1 MLGRCSLIHA
11 ESVARSEPH
20 DESVLAGWAIAP
32 WCASQQRQLTR
43 RSQALDQAGGFVR
56 IWKMLCDAK
65 KPVVGHNCLFDLLFL
80 FSHFQGTLPPTC
92 DDFKAALS
100 GLLPV
105 IWDTKHLASQSGGR
119 HVDTALG
126 PLYEAC
132 TAAGDGVSVVF
143 GDGFAQYDNAVTGGA
158 KGPAHEAA
166 FDAYMTGV
174 VWASLMADGEGA
186 AVADKHNHLYLMRSL
201 FCLNLHGPDAVVE
214 EGVLV
219 HIAGFDKRCSTHDLI
234 ALFADSPPQIRW
246 INDSSCIACWSRR
259 TCGDEEAAQRAFEA
273 ALPAVAARHLPAV
286 IANIEE
292 RLAAQADALEAAG
305 PAGGPGGAG
314 AGSNDSSKHV
324 DMSALKIQS
333 IRHWAA
339 ASAAASRTPLPVQ
352 SLGGPGRD
360 PSGCPA
366 PSASVP
372 APFLLMSS
380 KAALAALAPGDA
392 SAAAAPTAKVLRGKG
407 NASKGLAAKDAKGE
421 ALAEA
426 DPDEAPGPHKEAT
439 GKAVGMKGKGK
450 AARAASASS
459 AQAAMDSGPPALRAA
474 EGGRGNKTAGKRK
487 AAAMEP
493 DEVPAQSVSAGTGPR
508 RSSRRKAET

>member
-1 MLGRCSLIHA
+1 ML
-11 ESVARSEPH
+11 
-20 DESVLAGWAIAP
+20 LAGWAIAS

-43 RSQALDQAGGFVR
+43 RWQALGQAGGFVR

-105 IWDTKHLASQSGGR
+105 IWDTKHLSSQCGGR
-119 HVDTALG
+119 YVDTALG

-132 TAAGDGVSVVF
+132 TAGDDGVCVVF
-143 GDGFAQYDNAVTGGA
+143 GDGFAQYDDAVTGGA
-158 KGPAHEAA
+158 KGRAHEAA

-174 VWASLMADGEGA
+174 VFASLMADGEGA
-186 AVADKHNHLYLMRSL
+186 SVADKHNHLYLMRSL
-201 FCLNLHGPDAVVE
+201 FCMNLHGPDAVVE

-219 HIAGFDKRCSTHDLI
+219 HIAGFDKRCSTHDLT

-259 TCGDEEAAQRAFEA
+259 TCGDDEAAKRAFEA

-286 IANIEE
+286 VANIEE
-292 RLAAQADALEAAG
+292 RLAAQADALAAAG
-305 PAGGPGGAG
+305 PAGAAGGAG
-314 AGSNDSSKHV
+314 DGSKHV

-333 IRHWAA
+333 IRHWAEE
-339 ASAAASRTPLPVQ
+339 SAAASRTPRPLQNP
-352 SLGGPGRD
+352 GGPGRD
-360 PSGCPA
+360 PSACPA

-380 KAALAALAPGDA
+380 RAALAALASGDA
-392 SAAAAPTAKVLRGKG
+392 SAAAAPPAKVLRGKG

-421 ALAEA
+421 AWVEA
-426 DPDEAPGPHKEAT
+426 DPDEAPAPDKETT
-439 GKAVGMKGKGK
+439 GKAVGIKRKGK
-450 AARAASASS
+450 AARAAPASS
-459 AQAAMDSGPPALRAA
+459 AQAAASPAPQGAVDSGPPARRAA
-474 EGGRGNKTAGKRK
+474 EGGRGKKTAGKRK

-493 DEVPAQSVSAGTGPR
+493 DQVPAQGLPAGPR
-508 RSSRRKAET
+508 RSTRRKAGI

>member
-132 TAAGDGVSVVF
+132 TAAGDGISVVF

-292 RLAAQADALEAAG
+292 RIAAQAAALEAAG

-314 AGSNDSSKHV
+314 DGSNDSSKHV

-439 GKAVGMKGKGK
+439 GMKGKGK